1 MVHLL
6 LSVFN
11 IHSLSSGFFE
21 KYICRCE
28 TTTGIDIDPHTAGL
42 GWAPGAGIADCC
54 AACSSAVWWNKGC
67 RFYTFSKG
75 RCWLKT
81 NNATVVKSAGVCYH
95 PVHLR
100 TPWPPPL
107 TAPNLPTS
115 GSPHRRIRARLLHQA
130 CSGVDRSFSSN
141 LSLGVIGGHAS
152 SMAPPAPPPP
162 PPAPWPKSGGSGDWS
177 SAGPWGIGDDIE
189 AKGESGT
196 LADACSPASKYVFKK
211 YLKPSFF
218 CSLSSFFFFPLSP

>member
-1 MVHLL
+1 MYFWGAFFFFSLALQPNNFPGRSMTTSNAVKNPIASSAHGRCPVAVDEWYIFFFPFLIFTLSLL
-6 LSVFN
+6 PFS
-11 IHSLSSGFFE
+11 E
-21 KYICRCE
+21 KNNICRCE

-95 PVHLR
+95 SDHLR

-141 LSLGVIGGHAS
+141 LSL
-152 SMAPPAPPPP
+152 
-162 PPAPWPKSGGSGDWS
+162 
-177 SAGPWGIGDDIE
+177 
-189 AKGESGT
+189 
-196 LADACSPASKYVFKK
+196 
-211 YLKPSFF
+211 
-218 CSLSSFFFFPLSP
+218 